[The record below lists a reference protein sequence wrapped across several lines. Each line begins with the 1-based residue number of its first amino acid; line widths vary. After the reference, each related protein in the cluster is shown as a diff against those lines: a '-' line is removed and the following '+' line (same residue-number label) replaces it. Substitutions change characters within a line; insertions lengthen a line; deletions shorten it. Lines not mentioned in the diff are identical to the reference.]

1 MDFVR
6 EVLKLFSCTAKTS
19 KLIRNEWSENNSSF
33 MIFKNSD
40 HFSNQKI
47 LLVLISRIVSNYMK
61 LNLPKNLIL
70 PKQLLILILS
80 VASRLIP
87 WESLLSY
94 FYFSSDLVIYFI
106 VLSITLFN
114 CGFLMLSGLDK
125 LTQWPL
131 ILLSKNKLIS
141 NLRIRIDYVPSK
153 WDALTS

>member
-1 MDFVR
+1 MKRKQFQFV
-6 EVLKLFSCTAKTS
+6 
-19 KLIRNEWSENNSSF
+19 
-33 MIFKNSD
+33 IFKNSD

-61 LNLPKNLIL
+61 FNLPKNLIL

-106 VLSITLFN
+106 VLSIILFN
-114 CGFLMLSGLDK
+114 CGFLMLSKFDK

-131 ILLSKNKLIS
+131 ILFLKNKLGS
-141 NLRIRIDYVPSK
+141 NALRLCYLKVTCVNFIIKES
-153 WDALTS
+153 

>member
-61 LNLPKNLIL
+61 FNLPKNLIL

-87 WESLLSY
+87 WERLLSY
-94 FYFSSDLVIYFI
+94 FCFSSDLVIYFI

-141 NLRIRIDYVPSK
+141 NFRIRIDYVTSK